1 MYGGVSSNEDEMHAS
16 NPAICMFY
24 KLFYRG
30 RVRMNTAS
38 TELTG
43 NVTFSHYSQ
52 HSLQWTSLY
61 KP

>member
-30 RVRMNTAS
+30 RVRMNTA
-38 TELTG
+38 ER
-43 NVTFSHYSQ
+43 
-52 HSLQWTSLY
+52 
-61 KP
+61 